1 MRLLLFFPVVLLACL
16 MACNPSATNQSVDI
30 VFHNGKVYTVDSLDR
45 VVEAF
50 AVRGGRIV
58 ALGTSSEMLG
68 LPHDS
73 AVDLKGGFVY
83 PGFHDPHCHFYGYG
97 IDLQKI
103 WLIGTKSFEDILD
116 TLSRHRE
123 KRFMGWVFGRG
134 WDQNDWADSRYPD
147 RALLD
152 SLFPDVPVFLMRI
165 DGHAALVNSVAL
177 QRAGI
182 TERTRIS
189 GGEIQR
195 SGNRITGLLI
205 DNAVDL
211 VKNIIPKPDAL
222 NEAESLQ
229 AAQRN
234 CFSVGLTSLTD
245 AGLDPDVIDRIDSLQ
260 RSGVIRMRINAM
272 LSYSPRNLA
281 LFRERGKLR
290 TDRLQVRSVKLYAD
304 GALGSRG
311 ACLMHDYHD
320 LPGHRGF
327 LLTSP
332 DSIRVAAKQVYDM
345 GFQLNTHCIGDSANR
360 LLLGIYGSVLK
371 GPNDKRWR
379 IEHAQCL
386 ASQDFSVFSAFN
398 IIPSVQPVHATS
410 DMYWAEARLGPD
422 RIKTAYAY
430 RTLLEQNGILA
441 NGSDFPVED
450 INPLNGFYAAVVRKD
465 HFGFPDKGF
474 MSEQGISRRD
484 ALRAMTIWAAFAGFE
499 EDRRGSLEPGKDA
512 DFVVLQDDLMRAPD
526 SMLFRIPVLQTWIA
540 AEPVFIK

>member
-1 MRLLLFFPVVLLACL
+1 MSIVRIVSVFLFVCFIACKPG
-16 MACNPSATNQSVDI
+16 ASNQEVDI
-30 VFHNGKVYTVDSLDR
+30 VFHNGTVYTVDSLNR

-58 ALGTSSEMLG
+58 ALGTSAEMLS

-73 AVDLKGGFVY
+73 AVDLQGAFVY

-103 WLIGTKSFEDILD
+103 WLTGTKSFEDILD
-116 TLSRHRE
+116 TLSLYRE

-147 RALLD
+147 RASLD

-182 TERTRIS
+182 TLQSKVS

-195 SGNRITGLLI
+195 SGNRLTGLLI

-211 VKNIIPKPDAL
+211 VKNIIPKPDPR
-222 NEAESLQ
+222 NESESLQ

-234 CFSVGLTSLTD
+234 CFAVGLTSLTD

-260 RSGVIRMRINAM
+260 QVGRLQIRINAM
-272 LSYSPRNLA
+272 LSYSPRNLD
-281 LFRERGKLR
+281 LFRKRGALR
-290 TDRLQVRSVKLYAD
+290 TERLQVRSVKLYAD

-311 ACLMHDYHD
+311 ACLMHDYYD

-327 LLTSP
+327 LLTTP
-332 DSIRVAAKQVYDM
+332 DSIRLAAQQVYDM
-345 GFQLNTHCIGDSANR
+345 GFQLNTHCIGDSANS

-371 GPNDKRWR
+371 GPNNRRWR

-386 ASQDFSVFSAFN
+386 ASKDFSVFSAYN

-410 DMYWAEARLGPD
+410 DMYWAEERLGPD

-441 NGSDFPVED
+441 NGSDFPVEE

-465 HFGFPDKGF
+465 HSGFPEKGF
-474 MSEQGISRRD
+474 MSEQGISRLD

-512 DFVVLQDDLMRAPD
+512 DFVVLQDDLMKAPD